1 MIVKCACE
9 PVRWKSNLP
18 INYLRDFF
26 FSLAFVLLDPCGPID
41 RPPHFGD
48 THGVAMAQLL
58 RLGEKIARR
67 AVVNR
72 GAVQSFARPFAAN
85 PLAVHAD
92 DDSFL
97 KWTTPEPQ
105 QFVHAGILAA
115 PETKVRSVLTANS
128 ATSGHDPTAV

>member
-1 MIVKCACE
+1 
-9 PVRWKSNLP
+9 
-18 INYLRDFF
+18 
-26 FSLAFVLLDPCGPID
+26 
-41 RPPHFGD
+41 
-48 THGVAMAQLL
+48 MAQLL

-128 ATSGHDPTAV
+128 ATSGHDPTVV

>member
-1 MIVKCACE
+1 
-9 PVRWKSNLP
+9 
-18 INYLRDFF
+18 
-26 FSLAFVLLDPCGPID
+26 
-41 RPPHFGD
+41 
-48 THGVAMAQLL
+48 MATLL

-115 PETKVRSVLTANS
+115 PETKVRLSRRDRLCDFRQQPHRRLTPDR
-128 ATSGHDPTAV
+128 G

>member
-1 MIVKCACE
+1 MRTNR
-9 PVRWKSNLP
+9 PV
-18 INYLRDFF
+18 
-26 FSLAFVLLDPCGPID
+26 
-41 RPPHFGD
+41 PHFGV

>member
-1 MIVKCACE
+1 M
-9 PVRWKSNLP
+9 PSNL
-18 INYLRDFF
+18 INYLLRLANTAVVKKIASVQIGWSEDFF
-26 FSLAFVLLDPCGPID
+26 GLSWTLERPAGPPLWRHTA
-41 RPPHFGD
+41 RPQ
-48 THGVAMAQLL
+48 MATLL

-115 PETKVRSVLTANS
+115 PETKVRFRHSDRLCDFQS
-128 ATSGHDPTAV
+128 

>member
-1 MIVKCACE
+1 MDS
-9 PVRWKSNLP
+9 PGPSNRP
-18 INYLRDFF
+18 
-26 FSLAFVLLDPCGPID
+26 AGPPLWRHTA
-41 RPPHFGD
+41 RPQ
-48 THGVAMAQLL
+48 MATLL

-115 PETKVRSVLTANS
+115 PETKVRLSRRDRLCDFQS
-128 ATSGHDPTAV
+128 

>member
-1 MIVKCACE
+1 
-9 PVRWKSNLP
+9 
-18 INYLRDFF
+18 
-26 FSLAFVLLDPCGPID
+26 
-41 RPPHFGD
+41 
-48 THGVAMAQLL
+48 MATLL

-115 PETKVRSVLTANS
+115 PETKVRLSRRDRLCDFQS
-128 ATSGHDPTAV
+128 CLLYTSDAADE